1 MKKVISFILT
11 LCMVLSIFGNVLAE
25 EPESAEDC
33 PFFTT
38 VKIPFPAEIED
49 RNSWLTRARY
59 KDTKEVIPLSMAY
72 HDSVYATIPTQN
84 SDRDI
89 EAFVPEAVEFVDDDS
104 SNPDFHDVKMLSRVG
119 VIKGN
124 EKGEANINDNVT
136 RAQATAMVMRFIG
149 LESVPEAHA
158 IVNFKDVRK
167 YDWYYPT
174 IMSAYKFGIIK
185 GDSENTF
192 SPNRDVTREEITAMI
207 ARALEFAGLR
217 CSKSTQTNYADADKI
232 SDWAKDAYEHIGQ
245 NIVSDYDNTNPDN
258 PVRVLNP
265 QKAATRADIAY
276 ILNNAQDD
284 CQMYPSELAEMFGF
298 DNVMPTIDGSTST
311 YPFTQAV
318 YNSLFCNG
326 EAHPQF
332 PQKHSKSHASYQRLI
347 NGEVDM
353 LFASVYPASDI
364 MNMAEN
370 KGVELELIPI
380 AYDAM
385 IFFTNKDNP
394 ATGLTTEQISN
405 IYVNDAYDN
414 WSALGGSDALLYPY
428 CRNNDSGS
436 HAQMEKHF
444 LNGNEI
450 HPEVKKETS
459 YTMSNVLTD
468 VMAAKTD
475 EPVGYGLG
483 YSIFYYY
490 QNMDM
495 FYDVHNNLKLLAIDG
510 VMPTD
515 ETIADGSYPLS
526 NNTYVVLRKDTP
538 KDAPARKMAEFM
550 LTEAGQQC
558 VENAGYGRLKKPIQI
573 CDDMLFT
580 DKVNAQMPTDK
591 NYMFSPMSIK
601 MALAL
606 AANGASGETQQQIL
620 NALGLTSLDEFNS
633 LSKDLIERYSQTDI
647 LRLNIANSI
656 WMNKDKASQ
665 NFSEAF
671 KKIAAD
677 FYDAEVKT
685 INNSNAVKEINSWV
699 SDKTNGK
706 IPTIIQN
713 ADDFWAMLINAI
725 YFKGAWQDEFSVNA
739 TKPDQFNNADG
750 TKITIDFMNKTKW
763 FPYAETKALKMI
775 ELPYKNRA
783 DKISEDGEYLG
794 TDKYDN
800 LDVSMYLIMAESN
813 INVEQ
818 ELSAAINDNAFKSAY
833 IRLAMPKFKIEYY
846 TNLNEIFMNIG
857 ITTAFDKKN
866 ADFTK
871 MFDKGNM
878 CFTKTIHKTFIDVD
892 EKGTEAA
899 AVTAIGMAGTA
910 LPPEPIELK
919 FNKPFYF
926 AIRDNISA
934 ETLFMGRFAYA
945 N

>member
-1 MKKVISFILT
+1 MKKVISIILA
-11 LCMVLSIFGNVLAE
+11 LCMVFPFTGCAFAE
-25 EPESAEDC
+25 EVEAAA
-33 PFFTT
+33 FTT
-38 VKIPFPAEIED
+38 VKIPFPDNIEN

-59 KDTKEVIPLSMAY
+59 KDTGEVIPLSMSY
-72 HDSVYATIPTQN
+72 DGGVYATIPVEN
-84 SDRDI
+84 KYREL
-89 EAFVPEAVEFVDDDS
+89 EAFVPEKVEFADYDS
-104 SNPDFHDVKMLSRVG
+104 SNPDFHDVTMLSRVG

-136 RAQATAMVMRFIG
+136 RAEAVAMVMGFVG
-149 LESVPEAHA
+149 LNKIAMQGTVR
-158 IVNFKDVRK
+158 VFDDVTSDK
-167 YDWYYPT
+167 WYYREVL
-174 IMSAYKFGIIK
+174 SAYHYGLVK

-192 SPNRDVTREEITAMI
+192 SPERDVTREEITVMI
-207 ARALEFAGLR
+207 ARALQYANLR
-217 CSKSTQTNYADADKI
+217 CSRSTETNYADSDKI
-232 SDWAKDAYEHIGQ
+232 SDWAKEAYELIGR
-245 NIVSDYDNTNPDN
+245 NLASDYDDTDKDN
-258 PVRVLNP
+258 PVRLLNP
-265 QKAATRADIAY
+265 QKAATRADVAY

-298 DNVMPTIDGSTST
+298 DKEMPVIDGSTST

-318 YNSLFCNG
+318 YNTLFRNG
-326 EAHPQF
+326 EAHPQY
-332 PQKHSKSHASYQRLI
+332 PQKHSKSHVSYQRLI

-364 MNMAEN
+364 LKMAED

-394 ATGLTTEQISN
+394 VTGLTKEQISN

-414 WSALGGSDALLYPY
+414 WSEVGGPDALMYPY

-450 HPEVKKETS
+450 HPEVQKETS

-475 EPVGYGLG
+475 DPVGYALG
-483 YSIFYYY
+483 YSIYYY
-490 QNMDM
+490 YHNMDL

-538 KDAPARKMAEFM
+538 ADAPARKMAEFM

-558 VENAGYGRLKKPIQI
+558 VENAGYGRLKKPVQI
-573 CDDMLFT
+573 SDDMLFT
-580 DKVNAQMPTDK
+580 DKINAQMPTDK

-620 NALGLTSLDEFNS
+620 NALGLSSLDEFNS
-633 LSKDLIERYSQTDI
+633 LSKDLIARYSQTDI
-647 LRLNIANSI
+647 LKLNIANSI
-656 WMNKDKASQ
+656 WMNKDKTSQ
-665 NFSEAF
+665 NFSEVF
-671 KKIAAD
+671 KKTATD
-677 FYDAEVKT
+677 FYDAEVKS
-685 INNSNAVKEINSWV
+685 INNSNAVKEINGWV

-750 TKITIDFMNKTKW
+750 TKITVDFMNKTKW
-763 FPYAETKALKMI
+763 FPYAETKSVKMI
-775 ELPYKNRA
+775 ELPYKNRV

-794 TDKYDN
+794 TDKYDD
-800 LDVSMYLIMAESN
+800 LDVSMYLIMPEDD
-813 INVEQ
+813 INPEA
-818 ELSAAINDNAFKSAY
+818 ELSAAIKDEAFKSTY
-833 IRLAMPKFKIEYY
+833 IKMAMPKFKIDYS
-846 TNLNEIFMNIG
+846 TDLNDIFMNMG
-857 ITTAFDKKN
+857 ITTAFDEKN

-878 CFTKTIHKTFIDVD
+878 WFTKTIHKTFIDVD

-899 AVTAIGMAGTA
+899 AVTAIGMAGSA

-926 AIRDNISA
+926 AIRDNTSG
-934 ETLFMGRFAYA
+934 ETLFMGRYAFA